1 MRVSVN
7 WLKELVEF
15 DLSAEALADALTM
28 AGFEVED
35 IEDRQSWADG
45 VVIGRVLERR
55 PHPDAEKLSVCTVDI
70 GAAENSTIVCG
81 AANVGANMCVPVATV
96 GSYLPKVDLK
106 IKPRELRG
114 VPSAGMICSLSE
126 LGLAKESEG
135 IYIFD
140 EARFERGEIK
150 PGQDVRPLLGLND
163 FVLDVTSTA
172 NRADALSMVGIAR
185 EIAAITGNELQ
196 LPVSQSVAKSVKSQ
210 SPNQVGNQVGN
221 FEIALNDPKACP
233 IYIGSI
239 LENVQIAPSPAWLQ
253 QRLIA
258 AGTRA
263 INNVVDVTNYI
274 LLEWGQ
280 PLHAFDLDRL
290 TAAGNGFS
298 TDLSKS
304 SLLESSKAESSKAE
318 SSKAALT
325 TTVSVRYAKPDETLV
340 TLDDQTRNL
349 AEQTLLITANEVPV
363 ALAGVMGGGATEVTE
378 QTQQVFLEAAYF
390 DAAAIRKSARSQ
402 GLRTEASARYE
413 RGVNPA
419 ELSLAS
425 DRALQLLQEIAG
437 ATLLGQAEDRTKIG
451 HIVLTR
457 EVSLRLSRINQVLG
471 PIRAQAGQPT
481 SLDQATVEDLLARLG
496 CQAKFGADDSW
507 SVTVPP
513 YRYRDLEREIDLIEE
528 VARLYGYDRF
538 DNTLPT
544 QTSRGYLSPEAAL
557 DRSLRAAFRA
567 AGLTETMHYSL
578 TNTHSDKQV
587 VLANPLFK
595 EYSALR
601 LDLID
606 GLIDAF
612 KLNLDNGNGP
622 LNAFEIGN
630 VFNKPADNPNGDP
643 IETRKLSGIV
653 GGDARRGQW
662 MNGNQESPLTW
673 YQAKGILQRV
683 FDSVGL
689 EVDYRADDPDAKQDT
704 RFHPGRTASLWVRG
718 RTRLGTLAQLH
729 PQLCQARDLP
739 EVFVFDLNWDVLVMC
754 LTGKG
759 NKAVTFAA
767 YSTYPASDR
776 DLAFF
781 AATDVSV
788 ADLTRVMT
796 KTAGALLD
804 SVTLFDE
811 YRGENVPAGQRS
823 LAFRLLY
830 RASDRTL
837 SDKDIDPV
845 HQKVR
850 SALEKTY
857 KVSLRS

>member
-1 MRVSVN
+1 LLLLHYFGKRLSVNYLMRVSVN
-7 WLKELVEF
+7 WLKELVDF

-45 VVIGRVLERR
+45 VVVGRVLARR
-55 PHPDAEKLSVCTVDI
+55 AHPDAEKLSVCTVDI

-81 AANVGANMCVPVATV
+81 AANVDANMCVPVATV

-126 LGLAKESEG
+126 LGLAKDAEG

-140 EARFERGEIK
+140 EASFERGEIT
-150 PGQDVRPLLGLND
+150 PGQDVRSLLGLND

-172 NRADALSMVGIAR
+172 NRADALSMIGIAR
-185 EIAAITGNELQ
+185 EIAAITGNELK
-196 LPVSQSVAKSVKSQ
+196 LPVAERVASDTPPS
-210 SPNQVGNQVGN
+210 QVGDFAV
-221 FEIALNDPKACP
+221 ALTDPKACP
-233 IYIGSI
+233 IYIASV
-239 LENVQIAPSPAWLQ
+239 LENITIAPSPAWLQ
-253 QRLIA
+253 QRLVA

-290 TAAGNGFS
+290 TAAGNG
-298 TDLSKS
+298 SKS
-304 SLLESSKAESSKAE
+304 DSQMSNSQ
-318 SSKAALT
+318 
-325 TTVSVRYAKPDETLV
+325 TTVSVRYAKPDETMV
-340 TLDDQTRNL
+340 TLDEQTRKL
-349 AEQTLLITANEVPV
+349 AEQTLLITANDVPV
-363 ALAGVMGGGATEVTE
+363 ALAGVMGGAATEVADN
-378 QTQQVFLEAAYF
+378 TQNVFLEAAYF

-425 DRALQLLQEIAG
+425 DRALQLLQQLCG
-437 ATLLGQAEDRTKIG
+437 ATLLGQAENRTEIG
-451 HIVLTR
+451 RITPTR

-471 PIRAQAGQPT
+471 PIKAAAGQPT
-481 SLDQATVEDLLARLG
+481 TLDKSTVETILLKLG
-496 CQAKFGADDSW
+496 CQTKPAAAEAW

-538 DNTLPT
+538 DNTLPS
-544 QTSRGYLSPEAAL
+544 QTSRGYLSQEAVL
-557 DRSLRAAFRA
+557 SRSLRASLRA
-567 AGLTETMHYSL
+567 AGLSETMHYSL
-578 TNTHSDKQV
+578 TNTHSKKQV

-601 LDLID
+601 LDLLD

-630 VFNKPADNPNGDP
+630 VFSQPADSPAGDP
-643 IETRKLSGIV
+643 IETTKVSGIV

-662 MNGNQESPLTW
+662 VTGNQLSPMTW
-673 YQAKGILQRV
+673 YEAKGVLERV
-683 FDSVGL
+683 FDSLGL
-689 EVDYRADDPDAKQDT
+689 TVEYRTEDEPDA
-704 RFHPGRTASLWVRG
+704 RMHPGRTASLWVRG
-718 RTRLGTLAQLH
+718 RTRLGTFAQLH

-739 EVFVFDLNWDVLVMC
+739 EVYVFDLDWNVLVMC

-759 NKAVTFAA
+759 SKAVTFAV
-767 YSTYPASDR
+767 YSTFPASDR

-781 AATDVSV
+781 APVGVSV
-788 ADLTRVMT
+788 ADLERAMA
-796 KTAGALLD
+796 KTGGKLLEA
-804 SVTLFDE
+804 VTLFDE
-811 YRGENVPAGQRS
+811 YRGENVPEGQRS

-830 RASDRTL
+830 RAGDRTL
-837 SDKDIDPV
+837 TDQDIEPV

-850 SALEKTY
+850 ATLEKTY